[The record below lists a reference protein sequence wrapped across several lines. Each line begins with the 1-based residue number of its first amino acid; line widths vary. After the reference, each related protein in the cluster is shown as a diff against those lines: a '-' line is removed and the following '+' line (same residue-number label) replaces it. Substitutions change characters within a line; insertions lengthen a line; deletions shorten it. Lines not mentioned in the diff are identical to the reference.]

1 MYGSYVDGDPQPNR
15 ICQVRA
21 PLPTYVEL
29 SSFWSHQLLEDVV
42 EHGSDAVHH
51 RGQDKWRGEVSG
63 DQLQDV
69 HGVPGQLVPVAGHQT
84 CLLHLLLVLSGRK
97 RSMWGNSQKYM
108 LSAGRYHKMWV
119 IGEGSELI
127 PASALDHLSIS
138 VMGEGRTPPTLML
151 RVPTQNALPPHQLGV
166 SILGFA
172 GL

>member
-29 SSFWSHQLLEDVV
+29 SSFWSHQLLEDIV

-51 RGQDKWRGEVSG
+51 RGQDKRRGEVSG

-97 RSMWGNSQKYM
+97 LSMWGNSQNVQ
-108 LSAGRYHKMWV
+108 SVGRYHKKWI
-119 IGEGSELI
+119 IGKELI

-151 RVPTQNALPPHQLGV
+151 RVLT
-166 SILGFA
+166 
-172 GL
+172 